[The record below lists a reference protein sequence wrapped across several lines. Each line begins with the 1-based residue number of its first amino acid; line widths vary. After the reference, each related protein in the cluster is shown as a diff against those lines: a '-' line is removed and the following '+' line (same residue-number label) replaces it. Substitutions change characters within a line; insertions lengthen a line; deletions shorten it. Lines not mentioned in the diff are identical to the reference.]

1 MKNSAFLALMEQ
13 MIMTLVF
20 ALAAA
25 LCLQVFILSEQMS
38 LRSEAQSHAL
48 ITTQNAAEALK
59 GSHGDLDFCANL
71 IGGSVQDNCW
81 SIQYNDQWEIT
92 ECDVA
97 YELQVTIAPK
107 TSEFLRTATLTTQSA
122 EGSTLISFD
131 VTWQEVSPHE

>member
-59 GSHGDLDFCANL
+59 GSHGNLDFCANL

-92 ECDVA
+92 ESDVA
-97 YELQVTIAPK
+97 YELQVTLIPQ
-107 TSEFLRTATLTTQSA
+107 TSDLLRTATLTTQSA